1 MTTKQAVRISLSQIG
16 KNGLDGVVCET
27 TSLPNALRQLGLDKL
42 STPTL
47 RRVCAELHRQKLVEI
62 TKSKKHLTLQLSVK
76 GIHRLQRAQLDTV
89 TIPEPIEWDGIWRM
103 VTYDVPRTKAA
114 QRRLFVE
121 QLKRLGFTMVRE
133 SVWFHPH
140 PCFIQLGE
148 LLRYTGLERYT
159 TLAEISKLDSIT
171 LGKLRRETPIR

>member
-1 MTTKQAVRISLSQIG
+1 MTTKQAVRISLERIG
-16 KNGLDGVVCET
+16 KNGLSGVVCET
-27 TSLPNALRQLGLDKL
+27 TSLPSALRQLGLDKL

-47 RRVCAELHRQKLVEI
+47 KRVCAEIHRQKLVEI
-62 TKSKKHLTLQLSVK
+62 TKSKKQLKLQLSVK
-76 GIHRLQRAQLDTV
+76 GIHRLQRAQIDL
-89 TIPEPIEWDGIWRM
+89 IAIAEPVAWDGIWRM

-114 QRRLFVE
+114 ERRLLVD

-140 PCFIQLGE
+140 PCFDALKE

-159 TLAEISKLDSIT
+159 TLAEISKLDNVT
-171 LGKLRRETPIR
+171 LGKLPSVN